1 MWPEYKVIKNF
12 LTEEHFK
19 YVCSLHPELE
29 TENFNVL
36 KCRVYLKDSKVE
48 IVKGDY
54 SGDLDM
60 LKNMVLDIHNTY
72 HDQCMKML
80 QELAPEKVDSVIFS
94 ELNFVCIPKES
105 VYKIHNDTPNKLL
118 SGVIYISPEE
128 NEGTWLYDTEDG
140 DNPRQIQWEQNIAFF
155 FSRNEE
161 AWHSYKADGKNS
173 RCALVYNLRS

>member
-12 LTEEHFK
+12 LTEQHFK
-19 YVCSLHPELE
+19 YTCSLHPELE

-36 KCRVYLKDSKVE
+36 KCRVYLKDSEVE
-48 IVKGDY
+48 IVRGDY
-54 SGDLDM
+54 SGDLDT

-94 ELNFVCIPKES
+94 ELNFVCIGKEKK
-105 VYKIHNDTPNKLL
+105 YKIHNDTPNKLL
-118 SGVIYISPEE
+118 SGVIYISPKK
-128 NEGTWLYDTEDG
+128 NEGTWLYDKKHGT
-140 DNPRQIQWEQNIAFF
+140 NPRQIKWKQNTAFF

-161 AWHSYKADGKNS
+161 AWHSYKADDKNS
-173 RCALVYNLRS
+173 RFALVYNLRS

>member
-1 MWPEYKVIKNF
+1 M
-12 LTEEHFK
+12 
-19 YVCSLHPELE
+19 
-29 TENFNVL
+29 
-36 KCRVYLKDSKVE
+36 
-48 IVKGDY
+48 
-54 SGDLDM
+54 
-60 LKNMVLDIHNTY
+60 
-72 HDQCMKML
+72 
-80 QELAPEKVDSVIFS
+80 
-94 ELNFVCIPKES
+94 
-105 VYKIHNDTPNKLL
+105 YKIHNDTPNKLL